1 MSLPLRFSADLD
13 RDCVR
18 KGGALEAVA
27 KDQFDKKADKDQRL
41 EDHLLYWGE
50 RQAVYLLCHQTC
62 RCGRRPDHDLC
73 RECPQRGVQVI
84 MLLIRPQDTYFH
96 LFSFQARN
104 IKSQMQTLQRPVLVR
119 CHLDAIMEDYK
130 FNLDQINFIFRVN
143 CVICL
148 KFSIESIE

>member
-1 MSLPLRFSADLD
+1 M
-13 RDCVR
+13 
-18 KGGALEAVA
+18 
-27 KDQFDKKADKDQRL
+27 
-41 EDHLLYWGE
+41 
-50 RQAVYLLCHQTC
+50 
-62 RCGRRPDHDLC
+62 
-73 RECPQRGVQVI
+73 I